1 MRKAGEKAMAL
12 VDGQLAPAEVPGLVQ
27 ELARDPSLVAELQTY
42 LALSRSRIASAFAA
56 KDEEPVPAWLT
67 ETITR
72 GGNSAERQPARQSG
86 FGQSLLRWLQG
97 SYRVPAWSLA
107 AAPAAVVLLAVL
119 AGGLA
124 VPHPG
129 RGEAMKNVTLAPPLW
144 AALCVALAESVQAH
158 RILAADGNPLAR
170 GRLALVEALL
180 VDITAADH
188 VDEVLPPDFGGKL
201 RYRETIRCDGP
212 AVGVEEPQEQIDQRT
227 LARAAAPD
235 EGRYA
240 PGGQCQAHA
249 VEHRMLAAR
258 IGEGDA
264 GDLDCQP
271 TV

>member
-12 VDGQLAPAEVPGLVQ
+12 VDGQLAPADVPGLVQ

-42 LALSRSRIASAFAA
+42 LALSRNRIASAFAA

-107 AAPAAVVLLAVL
+107 AAPAAIVLLAVL

-129 RGEAMKNVTLAPPLW
+129 RGDGMKTDLS
-144 AALCVALAESVQAH
+144 AALEGAASGKDAAVATVRPVLTFSSKSAGWCRQVEVRHANRQVSHALACRSE
-158 RILAADGNPLAR
+158 DGKWN
-170 GRLALVEALL
+170 V
-180 VDITAADH
+180 VSST
-188 VDEVLPPDFGGKL
+188 PP
-201 RYRETIRCDGP
+201 GP
-212 AVGVEEPQEQIDQRT
+212 AGFAPAGADRRKAIDD
-227 LARAAAPD
+227 LATSMMRGDPLSAEAEAA
-235 EGRYA
+235 
-240 PGGQCQAHA
+240 
-249 VEHRMLAAR
+249 LIAR
-258 IGEGDA
+258 HW
-264 GDLDCQP
+264 Q
-271 TV
+271 TR

>member
-72 GGNSAERQPARQSG
+72 GGNSAERQPARQPG

-129 RGEAMKNVTLAPPLW
+129 RGEAMKTDLSTALEGAASGKDAAVTTVRPVLTFSSKSAGWCRQVEVRDANRQVSHALACRSEDGKWNVVSSTPPGPAGFAPAGADRRKAIDDLATSMMRGDPLSAEAE
-144 AALCVALAESVQAH
+144 AAL
-158 RILAADGNPLAR
+158 IAR
-170 GRLALVEALL
+170 RWQ
-180 VDITAADH
+180 T
-188 VDEVLPPDFGGKL
+188 
-201 RYRETIRCDGP
+201 R
-212 AVGVEEPQEQIDQRT
+212 
-227 LARAAAPD
+227 
-235 EGRYA
+235 
-240 PGGQCQAHA
+240 
-249 VEHRMLAAR
+249 
-258 IGEGDA
+258 
-264 GDLDCQP
+264 
-271 TV
+271 